1 MKTQKNRAFT
11 LIELL
16 VVIAIIALL
25 VGILLPAMA
34 SARASARGSVCLSNM
49 RQLVV
54 GLSSYADSHKGVFP
68 AHRPPRLTGATA
80 NPANW
85 YQVGNGLKYRPT
97 FIAAMSAY
105 VGIDP
110 FAEPSTSDERQDFVS
125 PVFTCPEASQ
135 RTDERNA
142 AYGYNYQ
149 FLGNARLVAGRSRN
163 WPVNLSSISAT
174 SQTIVMADSMG
185 TASGFARDL
194 RTPYANNGS
203 ALTDIGNHAYT
214 LDPPRLGPASDRGT
228 GDVGSPRMGAE
239 PRHQRAS
246 ASVFVDGH
254 AALLTLEAMGY
265 VLNPDGSFADE
276 ATNPGTGSRGPSNA
290 LFSGTGQDILAP

>member
-1 MKTQKNRAFT
+1 MHRRHAFT